1 MKLLSGNE
9 SGHDGI
15 LPPEGAAG
23 FCQLRIRQSVQVGG
37 PALGLKETLSVRGE
51 GSDGGGLRNDRKAGS
66 FPHPAQQCPAGLVS
80 GQDSQVR
87 DGGGQLGG
95 GAVLMVLYS
104 IESAIRNFQL
114 FQGKI
119 QVNNEEGEK

>member
-23 FCQLRIRQSVQVGG
+23 FCQFWIRQSVQVGG
-37 PALGLKETLSVRGE
+37 PAFSLKETLSVRGE
-51 GSDGGGLRNDRKAGS
+51 GSDGGGLRNDRKAGD
-66 FPHPAQQCPAGLVS
+66 FPHPAQQCPAGLIS
-80 GQDSQVR
+80 GQDPQVR

-95 GAVLMVLYS
+95 GQAQIGPEDHPPQPGVSVALGFGV
-104 IESAIRNFQL
+104 
-114 FQGKI
+114 
-119 QVNNEEGEK
+119 V

>member
-1 MKLLSGNE
+1 MR
-9 SGHDGI
+9 D
-15 LPPEGAAG
+15 
-23 FCQLRIRQSVQVGG
+23 VYY
-37 PALGLKETLSVRGE
+37 
-51 GSDGGGLRNDRKAGS
+51 S
-66 FPHPAQQCPAGLVS
+66 FPV
-80 GQDSQVR
+80 
-87 DGGGQLGG
+87 